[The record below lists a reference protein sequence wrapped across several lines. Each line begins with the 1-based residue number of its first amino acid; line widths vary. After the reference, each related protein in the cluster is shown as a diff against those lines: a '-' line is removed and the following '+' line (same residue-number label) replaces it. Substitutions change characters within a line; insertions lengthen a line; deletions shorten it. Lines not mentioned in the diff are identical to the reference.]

1 MSAVLEIEGLGLE
14 RDGRTIL
21 QSASLHLEAGEQ
33 ALLVGRSGSGKSS
46 LLRAI
51 AGLLAPSRGR
61 IRLLGELAS
70 DGPRLLIP
78 PERRP
83 IGYLFQGGALWPHLS
98 VEASLEFVLAG
109 RGLDRRARR
118 ARIQEV
124 LGEVELL
131 GFDRRL
137 PRTLS
142 GGEAQRLAL
151 ARALVARPRL
161 LLLDEPLGPLDSEL
175 RHALVERLAELR
187 AAHRFASLHVTHDP
201 AEAAADG
208 SRSLRLE
215 NARLLPLESPS
226 QGAQP
231 GP

>member
-1 MSAVLEIEGLGLE
+1 VSAVLELTDLCLE
-14 RDGRTIL
+14 RGGRPIL
-21 QSASLHLEAGEQ
+21 EGACLRLEASEQ

-51 AGLLAPSRGR
+51 AGLLSPTRGQ
-61 IRLLGELAS
+61 IRLLGQLAS

-78 PERRP
+78 PQRRP
-83 IGYLFQGGALWPHLS
+83 IGYLFQGGALWPHLG
-98 VEASLEFVLAG
+98 VAASLDFVLAG

-124 LGEVELL
+124 LAEVELS
-131 GFDRRL
+131 GFEGRL

-161 LLLDEPLGPLDSEL
+161 LLLDEPLGPLDAEL
-175 RHALVERLAELR
+175 RRSLVVRLGELR
-187 AAHRFASLHVTHDP
+187 AAHGFACLHVTHDP
-201 AEAAADG
+201 AEAAADE
-208 SRSLRLE
+208 SRLLRLE
-215 NARLLPLESPS
+215 RGRLVPLADPSP
-226 QGAQP
+226 GAP
-231 GP
+231 AAP

>member
-1 MSAVLEIEGLGLE
+1 MSAVLELENLYLE
-14 RDGRTIL
+14 RGGRPVL
-21 QSASLHLEAGEQ
+21 EGASLRLEAGEQ

-51 AGLLAPSRGR
+51 AGLLAPSRGQ
-61 IRLLGELAS
+61 IRLLGQLAS

-78 PERRP
+78 PQRRP

-98 VEASLEFVLAG
+98 VAASLDFVLVG

-124 LGEVELL
+124 LAEVELS

-151 ARALVARPRL
+151 ARALVARPKL
-161 LLLDEPLGPLDSEL
+161 LLLDEPLGPLDGEL
-175 RHALVERLAELR
+175 RRALVVRLGELR
-187 AAHRFASLHVTHDP
+187 AAHGFASLHVTHDP
-201 AEAAADG
+201 AEAAADA
-208 SRSLRLE
+208 SRLLRLE
-215 NARLLPLESPS
+215 RGRLVPLADPSPGARTAP
-226 QGAQP
+226 
-231 GP
+231 

>member
-1 MSAVLEIEGLGLE
+1 VLEG
-14 RDGRTIL
+14 
-21 QSASLHLEAGEQ
+21 ASLRLEAGEQ

-51 AGLLAPSRGR
+51 AGLLAPSRGQ
-61 IRLLGELAS
+61 IRLLGQLAS

-78 PERRP
+78 PQRRP

-98 VEASLEFVLAG
+98 VAASLDFVLVG

-124 LGEVELL
+124 LAEVELS

-151 ARALVARPRL
+151 ARALVARPKL
-161 LLLDEPLGPLDSEL
+161 LLLDEPLGPLDGEL
-175 RHALVERLAELR
+175 RRALVVRLGELR
-187 AAHRFASLHVTHDP
+187 AAHGFASLHVTHDP
-201 AEAAADG
+201 AEAAADA
-208 SRSLRLE
+208 SRLLRLE
-215 NARLLPLESPS
+215 RGRLVPLADPSPGARTAP
-226 QGAQP
+226 
-231 GP
+231 